1 MKATKSIMLFMA
13 LAIFS
18 LNMLLSQNPKRQII
32 YFNGWN
38 YPTVDIPETKLS
50 LVFNEKPLSTPLF
63 INGKMAI
70 PNVETS
76 KNEISPE
83 VLERLNFRT
92 FELVANSEAEVVLT
106 ITPLPSRFSVDVK
119 DVSKLSSGQKA
130 KTYKGELNYLYGTNV
145 TFATKN
151 GEILYKENFN
161 QVHNLY
167 NVSAYNN
174 FGITSIDIA
183 TDLVVK
189 EFESQR
195 TRYIERAL
203 PYSTV

>member
-1 MKATKSIMLFMA
+1 
-13 LAIFS
+13 
-18 LNMLLSQNPKRQII
+18 
-32 YFNGWN
+32 
-38 YPTVDIPETKLS
+38 
-50 LVFNEKPLSTPLF
+50 
-63 INGKMAI
+63 
-70 PNVETS
+70 
-76 KNEISPE
+76 
-83 VLERLNFRT
+83 
-92 FELVANSEAEVVLT
+92 
-106 ITPLPSRFSVDVK
+106 
-119 DVSKLSSGQKA
+119 
-130 KTYKGELNYLYGTNV
+130 LYGTNV

-203 PYSTV
+203 PYSTEYEAADKLILAIDYQRIDKILALYSFSKSKKDSNLE